1 MGKYKINLTEK
12 AVNDISQYLKHG
24 DKASFS
30 KVQVLLNE
38 LAEHPE
44 IGTGKPEELKYSLKG
59 YWSRR
64 INKKDRLIYT
74 INEEVITVVVVSAS
88 GHYQ

>member
-1 MGKYKINLTEK
+1 MGKYKIKLTEK

-30 KVQVLLNE
+30 KVQVLLDE
-38 LAEHPE
+38 
-44 IGTGKPEELKYSLKG
+44 
-59 YWSRR
+59 
-64 INKKDRLIYT
+64 LIYT